1 MRRYGW
7 FRREIGM
14 TTLGIFIGIITLFAL
29 YLMSIYNGL
38 VVLRNRVKNAFAQ
51 IDVQLKRRYDLI
63 PNLVESVKGY
73 MAHEKETLTN
83 VIEARNKAVAAR
95 NVAADNTTSGAAIGA
110 LGQAEGQL
118 ATAMSK
124 FMALAESYPDLK
136 ANQNVMMLMEE
147 LTGTENKVSFSRQA
161 FNDSITQ
168 LNISVEKF
176 PNNLV
181 AGAFGFTVMPQLEV
195 IESDA
200 ERKTPKVAFN

>member
-1 MRRYGW
+1 
-7 FRREIGM
+7 M

>member
-1 MRRYGW
+1 
-7 FRREIGM
+7 M

-110 LGQAEGQL
+110 LVQAEGQL
-118 ATAMSK
+118 ATAMTK

-200 ERKTPKVAFN
+200 ERKAPKVAFN

>member
-1 MRRYGW
+1 
-7 FRREIGM
+7 M

-38 VVLRNRVKNAFAQ
+38 VVLRNRVKNSFAQ

>member
-176 PNNLV
+176 PNHLV

>member
-1 MRRYGW
+1 
-7 FRREIGM
+7 
-14 TTLGIFIGIITLFAL
+14 
-29 YLMSIYNGL
+29 
-38 VVLRNRVKNAFAQ
+38 
-51 IDVQLKRRYDLI
+51 
-63 PNLVESVKGY
+63 
-73 MAHEKETLTN
+73 
-83 VIEARNKAVAAR
+83 
-95 NVAADNTTSGAAIGA
+95 
-110 LGQAEGQL
+110 
-118 ATAMSK
+118 MSK